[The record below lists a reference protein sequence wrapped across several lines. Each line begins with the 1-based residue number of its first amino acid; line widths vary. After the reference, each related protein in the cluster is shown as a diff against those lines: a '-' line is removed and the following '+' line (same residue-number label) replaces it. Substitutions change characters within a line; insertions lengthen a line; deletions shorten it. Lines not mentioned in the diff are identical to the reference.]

1 MAMADSTTAENHW
14 TGMGDVSDPAPHA
27 CKPVPTRR
35 HRSQARCRS
44 TGPWARCESRR
55 LYRGGAGDPTTRR
68 RGTGSFAGEPFVCI
82 IARLPSQPREDTVN
96 EILIPCPKCRVPGI
110 LYLERSIDARIRRL
124 EAHRARAARIDAGE
138 PTHVPADT
146 LGIQTDWPASSQKA
160 SLN

>member
-27 CKPVPTRR
+27 CEPVPASR
-35 HRSQARCRS
+35 HRSKARCRS

-55 LYRGGAGDPTTRR
+55 LYGGGAGDPTTRR
-68 RGTGSFAGEPFVCI
+68 GGTGSFAGESFVSI

-110 LYLERSIDARIRRL
+110 LYLERSIDARIGGSKHIAHVLHASMPENRRMCL
-124 EAHRARAARIDAGE
+124 RTRSEFKRIGRRPAKGE
-138 PTHVPADT
+138 P
-146 LGIQTDWPASSQKA
+146 Q
-160 SLN
+160 